1 MINNENYKLFINS
14 ATLKQITVNKESGY
28 ITDGNLVIYSSQLTS
43 SYRDSIK
50 IVNGK
55 SVNEQLEPLLKPDVS
70 GEEVHILDSALTT
83 AVGDCQMLEHSG
95 VVYFIPTLY
104 LNIFEGSIKYLF
116 KGKQLLIIESGKVL
130 AELQPLTSQQV
141 QFA

>member
-1 MINNENYKLFINS
+1 M
-14 ATLKQITVNKESGY
+14 NKDCGY
-28 ITDGNLVIYSSQLTS
+28 ITDGNLVIYSNQLTD

-55 SVNEQLEPLLKPDVS
+55 SVNEQLEPLVRPSIS
-70 GEEVHILDSALTT
+70 GEEVHILESVLAT
-83 AVGDCQMLEHSG
+83 AVGDCQMLEQSG